1 MLQSNSSYNAN
12 LTKGSLKLVESRVIA
27 GLLLQGIDAAAWR
40 QAIVGDNVLQK
51 RSPSA
56 ATTTA
61 SLIEQRLRTMTPD
74 LWRLVRDGSA
84 TVATQATLAAAIKHN
99 PLIGDFLDLA
109 LRERLRQFK
118 TTLDTSV
125 WDEYI
130 RGCQERDD
138 NAATWTAPVLDKLR
152 QCLFRVL
159 AEAGYVSDTRTLT
172 IQRITVAQDVRRCLE
187 ESGEDY
193 VLRCMRV
200 AE

>member
-1 MLQSNSSYNAN
+1 
-12 LTKGSLKLVESRVIA
+12 LTKGSLKVVESRVIA
-27 GLLLQGIDAAAWR
+27 SLLLQGTDDAAWR
-40 QAIVGDNVLQK
+40 RAIVDENVLQK

-56 ATTTA
+56 ATTIA

-74 LWRLVRDGSA
+74 LWRIIQNGST

-99 PLIGDFLDLA
+99 RLIGDFLNQT
-109 LRERLRQFK
+109 LRERLRQFQ
-118 TTLDTSV
+118 TNLSESD
-125 WDEYI
+125 WEEYI
-130 RGCQERDD
+130 RGVQERDE

-172 IQRITVAQDVRRCLE
+172 IQRITVAHDVRHYLE
-187 ESGEDY
+187 ENGEDY